1 MASKPPFKERR
12 GEDASRLRALVA
24 PSNRPEETRTIRYA
38 GVLFSGGRR
47 LSDAKEPLAGV
58 VISGIGVSS
67 VAFLILASIF

>member
-1 MASKPPFKERR
+1 M
-12 GEDASRLRALVA
+12 
-24 PSNRPEETRTIRYA
+24 A

-67 VAFLILASIF
+67 VAFNLGVNFLNLRLCRRLLDL

>member
-1 MASKPPFKERR
+1 MREAASPH

-24 PSNRPEETRTIRYA
+24 PSNRPEGTSHYPLWPEFYFPVVVGFLT
-38 GVLFSGGRR
+38 
-47 LSDAKEPLAGV
+47 AKEPLAGV